1 MGNEKKMIRN
11 LLDSFSIDNNN
22 DDYGVM
28 RKKDNDD
35 PIALDFMIILFSDQF
50 LVMSELLF
58 NDRKLT
64 ITGLSKVYVTEK
76 LFYQ

>member
-1 MGNEKKMIRN
+1 MIRN

-22 DDYGVM
+22 DDY
-28 RKKDNDD
+28 
-35 PIALDFMIILFSDQF
+35 ALDFMIILFSDQF

-64 ITGLSKVYVTEK
+64 ITELLNGFCFLVMATIWRDFRVNKLCDCFEK
-76 LFYQ
+76 LQ